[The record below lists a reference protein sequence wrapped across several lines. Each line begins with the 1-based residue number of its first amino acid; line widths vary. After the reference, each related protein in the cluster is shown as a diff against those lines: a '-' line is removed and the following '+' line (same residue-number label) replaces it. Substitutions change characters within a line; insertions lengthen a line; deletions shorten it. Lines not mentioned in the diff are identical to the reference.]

1 MTEQTINEKI
11 DLITTWIEETD
22 SFNDANNMN
31 NWAGSTWAFAL
42 DEYADTGTKSVITT
56 TITQFSRAAK
66 RFNLT
71 DYPLGTRGTSSLSP
85 ETQAKIDAHTPFL
98 DFMMEGFEALNMEVD
113 DCYVLAK
120 KSKARPD
127 KHYLNATDFRKHW
140 LDIITDNAK
149 EAAKTASV
157 EATQ

>member
-1 MTEQTINEKI
+1 MTEQTIEEKI
-11 DLITTWIEETD
+11 DLITTWIDETD
-22 SFNDANNMN
+22 SFNDTNNMS
-31 NWAGSTWAFAL
+31 NWANSSWAFAL
-42 DEYADTGTKSVITT
+42 EEYAETGTKSVITT
-56 TITQFSRAAK
+56 TISQLSRAAK
-66 RFNLT
+66 RYNIN

-98 DFMMEGFEALNMEVD
+98 DFMMEGFEALNMAID

-127 KHYLNATDFRKHW
+127 KHYLNANDFRNHW
-140 LDIITDNAK
+140 LGIITDNAK
-149 EAAKTASV
+149 EAAKMADV